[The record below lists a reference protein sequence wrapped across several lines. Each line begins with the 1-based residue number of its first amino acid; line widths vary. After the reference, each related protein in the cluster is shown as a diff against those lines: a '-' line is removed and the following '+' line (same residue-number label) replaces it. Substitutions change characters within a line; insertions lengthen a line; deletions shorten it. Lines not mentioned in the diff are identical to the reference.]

1 MSKEIVRQKTP
12 EIMEWVLDN
21 GEQLQFTL
29 DDAKNIAGN
38 PNVTAKEFYMLCKIC
53 APSKLNPFL
62 KDAFLIK
69 YGNNPAQIITGKNSA
84 MKVASR
90 NKNYNGFKAGIIVID
105 KTKKI
110 IHREG
115 AMVYDGE
122 QLVGGWGKVFKKDQ
136 SEPAYIEVSLK
147 EYIGKTK
154 DGSTNKQ
161 WREKPATMIRK
172 VGLVQP
178 LREAFP
184 EDLNGVY
191 DESEVAAIEN
201 AQKGEN
207 TTVNSKVA
215 SIFSKK
221 DEDIIEGEI
230 VKETACKLKP
240 IKNLGEDTAPDLTSE
255 LHHYINALD
264 VPGETIN
271 KWYNKAGVNNLGA
284 LTPDI
289 KQKCIDDLKPKY
301 EALKQEKIQDPVKET
316 LKQNEMFS
324 EEDK

>member
-1 MSKEIVRQKTP
+1 MSKELVKQKTP

-21 GEQLQFTL
+21 GEQMQFTL

-84 MKVASR
+84 IKIASR

-105 KTKKI
+105 KTNKI

-115 AMVYDGE
+115 AMLYDGE
-122 QLVGGWGKVFKKDQ
+122 QLAGGWGKVFKKDN

-191 DESEVAAIEN
+191 DEAEVGAIERGRE
-201 AQKGEN
+201 GEKP
-207 TTVNSKVA
+207 TVNSKVA
-215 SIFSKK
+215 NIFSKK
-221 DEDIIEGEI
+221 EDEEIIEGEAVEI
-230 VKETACKLKP
+230 KEDEPDVWLNELKIY
-240 IKNLGEDTAPDLTSE
+240 IKALNISKEKINTWLEKAQVSSIEELPD
-255 LHHYINALD
+255 
-264 VPGETIN
+264 
-271 KWYNKAGVNNLGA
+271 
-284 LTPDI
+284 DI
-289 KQKCIDDLKPKY
+289 KQKCIDSLKPKY
-301 EALKQEKIQDPVKET
+301 EALKKEQKLDEVKET
-316 LKQNEMFS
+316 LKQNEMFN

>member
-1 MSKEIVRQKTP
+1 MSKEIVKQKTP

-84 MKVASR
+84 IKIASR

-105 KTKKI
+105 QNKKVVK
-110 IHREG
+110 REG
-115 AMVYDGE
+115 AMLYDGE
-122 QLVGGWGKVFKKDQ
+122 TLVGGWGKVFKKDQ
-136 SEPAYIEVSLK
+136 SEPVYNEVSLK

-178 LREAFP
+178 HREAFP

-191 DESEVAAIEN
+191 DEAEVGAIEN
-201 AQKGEN
+201 ARQGEN
-207 TTVNSKVA
+207 PTVNSKVA
-215 SIFSKK
+215 NIFSKK
-221 DEDIIEGEI
+221 EGEEIIEGEVEE
-230 VKETACKLKP
+230 VKDSEPDVLLNELNIY
-240 IKNLGEDTAPDLTSE
+240 IKALNISQEKINTWLEKAQVSE
-255 LHHYINALD
+255 LEELPD
-264 VPGETIN
+264 
-271 KWYNKAGVNNLGA
+271 
-284 LTPDI
+284 DI
-289 KQKCIDDLKPKY
+289 KQKCIDSLKPKY
-301 EALKQEKIQDPVKET
+301 EELKKEQKLDEVKET
-316 LKQNEMFS
+316 LKQNEMVN
-324 EEDK
+324 EDK

>member
-1 MSKEIVRQKTP
+1 MSKEIVKQKTP

-29 DDAKNIAGN
+29 DDAKNISGN

-84 MKVASR
+84 IKIASR

-105 KTKKI
+105 KTNKV

-115 AMVYDGE
+115 AMLYEGE

-136 SEPAYIEVSLK
+136 SEPVYNEVSLK

-178 LREAFP
+178 HREAFP

-191 DESEVAAIEN
+191 DEAEVGAIEN
-201 AQKGEN
+201 ARQGDSQ
-207 TTVNSKVA
+207 TTNSKVA
-215 SIFSKK
+215 DIFSKK
-221 DEDIIEGEI
+221 EGDIIDGEVVEAEEI
-230 VKETACKLKP
+230 EEK
-240 IKNLGEDTAPDLTSE
+240 PDLLLNE
-255 LHHYINALD
+255 LNIYIKALKISKEQIK
-264 VPGETIN
+264 PWLE
-271 KWYNKAGVNNLGA
+271 KAQCASLEQ
-284 LTPDI
+284 LPPDI
-289 KQKCIDDLKPKY
+289 KQKCIDNLKPKY
-301 EALKQEKIQDPVKET
+301 EALTQEKSKTDEAIQQEFGMTPQE
-316 LKQNEMFS
+316 NPFNN
-324 EEDK
+324 

>member
-1 MSKEIVRQKTP
+1 MSKEMVKQKTP

-29 DDAKNIAGN
+29 DDAKNISGN

-69 YGNNPAQIITGKNSA
+69 YGNSPAQIITGKNSA

-105 KTKKI
+105 KTNKV

-115 AMVYDGE
+115 AMIYDGE

-136 SEPAYIEVSLK
+136 SEPAYNEVSLK

-201 AQKGEN
+201 TQKGEN
-207 TTVNSKVA
+207 PTANSKVA
-215 SIFSKK
+215 NIFGKK
-221 DEDIIEGEI
+221 DDDIIEGEI
-230 VKETACKLKP
+230 VDSEEKADGKL
-240 IKNLGEDTAPDLTSE
+240 NESQELTSE
-255 LHHYINALD
+255 LHHYINVLN

-271 KWYNKAGVNNLGA
+271 MWYEKVNAKCLEE
-284 LTPDI
+284 LPDAY
-289 KQKCIDDLKPKY
+289 KQKLIDYLKPKY
-301 EALKQEKIQDPVKET
+301 EALQKTDKTKEALQQT
-316 LKQNEMFS
+316 DMLADDA
-324 EEDK
+324 EEQGFALDK